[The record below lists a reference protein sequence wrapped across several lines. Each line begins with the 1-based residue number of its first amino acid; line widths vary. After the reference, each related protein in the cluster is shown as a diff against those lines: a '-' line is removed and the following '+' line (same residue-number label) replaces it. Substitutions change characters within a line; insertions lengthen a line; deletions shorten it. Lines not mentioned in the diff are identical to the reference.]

1 MKEARSKIPAKAARK
16 LAELAV
22 TLVRQVDETVLK
34 RQPADVVLSHYFAA
48 HKEFG
53 SRDRRFLSE
62 VVFSFFRWKGW
73 ISSASANTEK
83 ACVASYLLDADEVH
97 PSILL
102 LAEKAGIPQ
111 KDLAACEGKST
122 ETKALLVKKWLG
134 TAKTPMIGDVVP
146 KWVEKQLFV
155 PKANAKK
162 HVELCLNA
170 FQVRP
175 PAWLRMALG
184 QEETVQKL
192 LKREGIKAVPHK
204 KLGNAGAVAGSSAI
218 RSLDLDIRAHFEIQ
232 DLASQCV
239 GFVCEPKTGE
249 HWWDV
254 CSGAG
259 GKALHLADLMQNRGT
274 ILATDVRPNALE
286 ESRRR
291 AKVAGVTCIRTRVL
305 QESEHEIN
313 LPANNHHIS
322 ESYDGVLVDAPCSG
336 MGTWSRN
343 PDARWRIQPE
353 DVKAKAI
360 LQADILNQAARSVRT
375 GGKLVYAVCTIT
387 KNETTD
393 VIEKF
398 LEDHYAFELD
408 PVPHPLTGIKTD
420 GTVWIWP
427 WQGPCDGMFIARMI
441 RK

>member
-1 MKEARSKIPAKAARK
+1 MKEARSKIPAKAAKK

-22 TLVRQVDETVLK
+22 NLIREVDEAVLK
-34 RQPADVVLSHYFAA
+34 RQPADVVLSQYFAA

-62 VVFSFFRWKGW
+62 AVFSYFRWKGW
-73 ISSASANTEK
+73 ISPASVSTEK
-83 ACVASYLLDADEVH
+83 ACVASYLLDAGEVH

-111 KDLAACEGKST
+111 KDLVGCEGKST
-122 ETKALLVKKWLG
+122 EAKALLVKKWLG
-134 TAKTPMIGDVVP
+134 TAKAPSIENVLP
-146 KWVEKQLFV
+146 KWVEKLLFV
-155 PKANAKK
+155 PKGNAKK
-162 HVELCLNA
+162 HLELCLHA

-175 PAWLRMALG
+175 PAWLRMAIG
-184 QEETVQKL
+184 QEETVQKQ

-204 KLGNAGAVAGSSAI
+204 KLENAGAVSGSSAL

-274 ILATDVRPNALE
+274 ILATDIRPNALE

-305 QESEHEIN
+305 QESAHEIH
-313 LPANNHHIS
+313 LPASNHHIS

-336 MGTWSRN
+336 IGTWSRN

-353 DVKAKAI
+353 DVKEKAVIQAGI
-360 LQADILNQAARSVRT
+360 LKQAARSVRT

-387 KNETTD
+387 KDETVD
-393 VIEKF
+393 VIEQF

-408 PVPHPLTGIKTD
+408 PAPHPLTGAKTD
-420 GTVWIWP
+420 GMVWIWP